1 MVINY
6 LKSTKMATIE
16 KNKELVSTLNDL
28 IKINNDRIEGYKKA
42 AEQAKENPVLQVM
55 FTEKAADSQKF
66 ASELTQHVSRIGGEQ
81 VNDTTVAGKIFRG
94 WMDIKNTFKPSDKTT
109 ILDSCEFGEDAALR
123 AYDMALKSDAELD
136 AELRKTIISQ
146 QESIKAS
153 HDRIKMQ
160 RDLSANL
167 DETK

>member
-1 MVINY
+1 M
-6 LKSTKMATIE
+6 
-16 KNKELVSTLNDL
+16 
-28 IKINNDRIEGYKKA
+28 EGYKKA
-42 AEQAKENPVLQVM
+42 AEEAEENPALKIM
-55 FTEKAADSQKF
+55 FNEKAADSQKF
-66 ASELTQHVSRIGGEQ
+66 ASELQHHVSKIGGEQ
-81 VNDTTVAGKIFRG
+81 VNDTTIAGKVYRG
-94 WMDIKNTFKPSDKTT
+94 WMDLKNTFKPSDKTT

-153 HDRIKMQ
+153 HDRIKLQ

-167 DETK
+167 DKTK